1 MATIVLGIGSTHGSP
16 SNSNPAGWRQG
27 GESDKRR
34 PELWFRGKAYTYPEL
49 VEERAPEHLEREL
62 DETKQQARSE
72 ACQRAIAALAQT
84 LERAAPDRCIIL
96 GDDQHES
103 FLDDIMP
110 AFCVFNGETVDDP
123 AGEERRE
130 SDPARLALVNAP
142 VARTSHPTDAAF
154 GTHIIE
160 SLISEGFDAARSNV
174 LPEGSRQG
182 GIGHAFYFVYRRL
195 MNNGAIPHVPI
206 FLNTYYPPNAPTM
219 KRCYQLGKALR
230 RAVEAWDRN
239 QRVAII
245 ASGGLSHFVIEEDLD
260 LQLLEGLK
268 AGDETQ
274 LTALPD
280 IRFMSGTS
288 EIRNWVAL
296 AGAMA
301 GTPLQMKLLAYE
313 PCYRSEAGTGCGGG
327 YAYWL

>member
-1 MATIVLGIGSTHGSP
+1 MAQIILGIGCTHGSP
-16 SNSNPAGWRQG
+16 STSNPTGWRQA

-49 VEERAPEHLEREL
+49 VEERAAEHLEREL
-62 DETKQQARSE
+62 DDARQQARSE
-72 ACQRAIAALAQT
+72 ACQQAIAGLAAT
-84 LERAAPDRCIIL
+84 LKRAAPERCIIL

-110 AFCVFNGETVDDP
+110 AFCVFHGETVDDP
-123 AGEERRE
+123 GGEEGLA

-142 VARTSHPTDAAF
+142 AGRTGHPTDAAF

-160 SLISEGFDAARSNV
+160 SLTGAGFDVARSNV
-174 LPEGSRQG
+174 LPAGRRQG

-195 MNNGAIPHVPI
+195 MDHGAMPHVPI

-219 KRCYQLGKALR
+219 KRCYRFGQALR
-230 RAVEAWDRN
+230 QAVEAWDTN

-260 LQLLEGLK
+260 QHVLEGLK
-268 AGDETQ
+268 ARDETQ
-274 LTALPD
+274 LTDLPD
-280 IRFMSGTS
+280 LRFMSGTS
-288 EIRNWVAL
+288 ETRNWIAL
-296 AGAMA
+296 AGAME
-301 GTPLQMKLLAYE
+301 GTRLQMKLLAYE
-313 PCYRSEAGTGCGGG
+313 PCYRSEAGTGCAGA